1 MINRVLQFSP
11 TTTAVGGI
19 VELIINGQN
28 LKVVDRPVSV
38 EIGDTVCDV
47 TSASNNQLVV
57 CLSICLFVFTSRN
70 L

>member
-1 MINRVLQFSP
+1 MINHVLQFSP

-47 TSASNNQLVV
+47 TSASNNQ
-57 CLSICLFVFTSRN
+57 
-70 L
+70 